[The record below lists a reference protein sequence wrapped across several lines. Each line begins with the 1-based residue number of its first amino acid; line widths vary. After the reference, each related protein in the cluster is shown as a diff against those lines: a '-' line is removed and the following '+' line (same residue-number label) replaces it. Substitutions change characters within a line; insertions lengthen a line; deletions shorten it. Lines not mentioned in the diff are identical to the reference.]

1 MNFGLTLTEVL
12 LMFAYAVPGYLLVK
26 SRLVGEKAI
35 PGFAALLMYVLQP
48 CLCIDSFRQITYTPE
63 AFSRMAWFFIICL
76 VLQAL
81 SAAAIYAVSRLVM
94 GERFAADTSSRIA
107 VIAGVAGNVG
117 FMGVPLLRALLPDYP
132 EASALS
138 AMFFLAMGLLCW
150 TVGAACITGDVRHM
164 SFKRAFLNPPRDRAC
179 RGAPAL
185 LYEHAPSREHSGSDR
200 ASCRY
205 DDSGVHADSRNAL
218 CDISD
223 PGNFFGTCHI
233 SDSARKAYSVS
244 ACVICGRAFSSVSR
258 GDEGRSCDNGSL
270 PDGECRTQPVRALRS
285 GAENLVA
292 DRAFVNG
299 VLHFHDSSC
308 SSRAVKKGKFLR
320 SFS

>member
-1 MNFGLTLTEVL
+1 MQRE
-12 LMFAYAVPGYLLVK
+12 
-26 SRLVGEKAI
+26 R
-35 PGFAALLMYVLQP
+35 GFH
-48 CLCIDSFRQITYTPE
+48 
-63 AFSRMAWFFIICL
+63 
-76 VLQAL
+76 
-81 SAAAIYAVSRLVM
+81 AAAY
-94 GERFAADTSSRIA
+94 
-107 VIAGVAGNVG
+107 
-117 FMGVPLLRALLPDYP
+117 
-132 EASALS
+132 
-138 AMFFLAMGLLCW
+138 C
-150 TVGAACITGDVRHM
+150 
-164 SFKRAFLNPPRDRAC
+164 RAFRSL
-179 RGAPAL
+179 
-185 LYEHAPSREHSGSDR
+185 HAPSREHSGSDR
-200 ASCRY
+200 SSCRY

-308 SSRAVKKGKFLR
+308 SSRAVKKGKILR